1 MKDSLDSI
9 ASTPSHP
16 LISPCPQTSKHIQQ
30 TRDHVSASIGTD
42 NNNNNNKCLLFKFF
56 PLLDGS
62 SSAKS
67 NSA

>member
-42 NNNNNNKCLLFKFF
+42 NNNNNKCLLFKFF